1 MITILDYDSGNIKS
15 LSNALK
21 FLNINHR
28 ITRNKKEI
36 LDSEKLIIPGVGSFN
51 TCMKNIKKFK
61 LLEVLKIFGIKKK
74 KPILGIC
81 LGMQIMMSYG
91 FEKKKTKGLNFIE
104 GECRSLNKK
113 LKLPHVGWKKIRLKE
128 GKKTSQNYN
137 VYFCHSFIC
146 KLKQNNFSTSK
157 INYGKD
163 SFISSF
169 KKNNFYGYQFH
180 PEKSREDGL
189 LILKNFC
196 ND

>member
-61 LLEVLKIFGIKKK
+61 LLEVLKTFGIKKK

-91 FEKKKTKGLNFIE
+91 FEKKK
-104 GECRSLNKK
+104 
-113 LKLPHVGWKKIRLKE
+113 LK
-128 GKKTSQNYN
+128 
-137 VYFCHSFIC
+137 
-146 KLKQNNFSTSK
+146 
-157 INYGKD
+157 D
-163 SFISSF
+163 
-169 KKNNFYGYQFH
+169 
-180 PEKSREDGL
+180 
-189 LILKNFC
+189 
-196 ND
+196 

>member
-1 MITILDYDSGNIKS
+1 
-15 LSNALK
+15 
-21 FLNINHR
+21 
-28 ITRNKKEI
+28 
-36 LDSEKLIIPGVGSFN
+36 
-51 TCMKNIKKFK
+51 
-61 LLEVLKIFGIKKK
+61 
-74 KPILGIC
+74 
-81 LGMQIMMSYG
+81 MQIMISYG

-169 KKNNFYGYQFH
+169 EKITFMATNLIQKK
-180 PEKSREDGL
+180 EDGL
-189 LILKNFC
+189 LILKKFLTINENKKKLNFVKSV
-196 ND
+196 